1 VKLNRFLDALAWP
14 VAKLLDR
21 REDVL
26 PFDGVDYVIG
36 FGIGMRARGKPSLLS
51 EGVARRC
58 AELFK
63 AGLAK
68 NIIFAGGLYESNVTE
83 AQAMKNIARGEG
95 VPEKSILIEEFSR
108 NTYQNA
114 VHVLSL
120 MRREGLAREGLTVA
134 VVGQNLHAG
143 RCCYS
148 FKKEAFPS
156 WKIFLKKAYSEYD
169 SECTTRRLTSQWRFV
184 FWEIVWT
191 ILFKLKPFRTLIF

>member
-1 VKLNRFLDALAWP
+1 M
-14 VAKLLDR
+14 AKLLER

-58 AELFK
+58 AELYK

-68 NIIFAGGLYESNVTE
+68 KIIFAGGLYEGDVTE
-83 AQAMKNIARGEG
+83 AQAMKDIACTAG
-95 VPEKSILIEEFSR
+95 VPGEKILIEEFSR

-120 MRREGLAREGLTVA
+120 MRRGNLAREGLTVA
-134 VVGQNLHAG
+134 VVGQNIHAG

-148 FKKEAFPS
+148 FKKEAPPS

-169 SECTTRRLTSQWRFV
+169 PECTSRRLTSQWRFV

-191 ILFKLKPFRTLIF
+191 ILFKLKPLRTLIF

>member
-68 NIIFAGGLYESNVTE
+68 NIIFAGGLYECHRSPSDE
-83 AQAMKNIARGEG
+83 EYCSWGGGARKE
-95 VPEKSILIEEFSR
+95 
-108 NTYQNA
+108 
-114 VHVLSL
+114 
-120 MRREGLAREGLTVA
+120 
-134 VVGQNLHAG
+134 
-143 RCCYS
+143 YS
-148 FKKEAFPS
+148 
-156 WKIFLKKAYSEYD
+156 Y
-169 SECTTRRLTSQWRFV
+169 
-184 FWEIVWT
+184 
-191 ILFKLKPFRTLIF
+191 